1 MSVTKIQ
8 DFDITTIKDE
18 DVFFLDT
25 NILFFIHSGYY
36 AQATIEFIEY
46 SNIVQ
51 KILSNGNSIYVSALN
66 IQELLNGIE
75 NKEYLLYIKA
85 NGFKKS
91 SFTKKDFRSNTSL
104 RLNVKKKLL
113 IVIQEIENAYN
124 IVDGGNISLSLTKN
138 FATDYE
144 NHHYDP
150 IDYYFVKNT
159 FSHSKSITYITDDRD
174 FQFDSNINV
183 ITK

>member
-8 DFDITTIKDE
+8 DFDITTVKEE

-36 AQATIEFIEY
+36 MQTSSEFTEY

-51 KILSNGNSIYVSALN
+51 RILSNGNSIYVSALN

-75 NKEYLLYIKA
+75 NKEYLLYIRA
-85 NGFKKS
+85 NSLNKH
-91 SFTKKDFRSNTSL
+91 SFTKKDFRNNATL
-104 RLNVKKKLL
+104 RLNVKNKLL
-113 IVIQEIENAYN
+113 IVIQEIECAYN
-124 IVDGGNISLSLTKN
+124 IVEGGNISLSLTKN
-138 FATDYE
+138 FVTNYE
-144 NHHYDP
+144 KHHYDP
-150 IDYYFVKNT
+150 MDYYLVKNT
-159 FSHSKSITYITDDRD
+159 YDYSDSITYITDDKD
-174 FQFDSNINV
+174 FQFDSSINV